1 MKELILNYS
10 LIVGLLIKVV
20 YQLINHFVKINNV
33 ITISVCMVS
42 ITFIIIG
49 VVYNGWC
56 LGKHKNPYSR
66 ECSYDKVKNIH

>member
-1 MKELILNYS
+1 MKVLILSYC

-42 ITFIIIG
+42 ITFIIIYA
-49 VVYNGWC
+49 VYNGWYF
-56 LGKHKNPYSR
+56 GKYKNSYRR
-66 ECSYDKVKNIH
+66 E